1 MQAAVEHV
9 DDLELEA
16 GHVAPAHADHGAGDD
31 LAHLPGGVVQLEHVL
46 RLPGKV
52 LALPLRLVQ
61 GAADVLAGLAEEAGQ
76 GQLVVQLSE
85 ECRHVGV

>member
-1 MQAAVEHV
+1 MQAAIEHV
-9 DDLELEA
+9 DDLVLEP

-31 LAHLPGGVVQLEHVL
+31 LTHIPGGVVQLQHVL
-46 RLPGKV
+46 CLPGEV

-61 GAADVLAGLAEEAGQ
+61 GAADVLAGLAEETCQ

-85 ECRHVGV
+85 EGRHVGV